1 MLSCSEVRC
10 VLIAHRTLREASLTQ
25 GLGDPVSRPRK
36 MKIKACTGS
45 NVRVD
50 YVRSMCEAGGGR
62 RAASKE
68 QIGMLGCEDRDD
80 VRSDQYVVRSAVVA
94 FVGRGVS
101 PFAGARPRPG
111 PGERLTGIRALA
123 RGPAP
128 CRAWRRAARSARG
141 GNGRGVGEGRG
152 FAYRRVTS
160 REHGE
165 VRYRVDSSSVRA
177 LLLVTGDPVSVRA
190 PLRRRNAGR
199 TR

>member
-68 QIGMLGCEDRDD
+68 QRGMLGCEDRDD
-80 VRSDQYVVRSAVVA
+80 AIGSVCGTAVPCRFA
-94 FVGRGVS
+94 FGVFRL
-101 PFAGARPRPG
+101 FAGARPRPG
-111 PGERLTGIRALA
+111 PGRRGTVNRDSRARAGSGSVPGLA
-123 RGPAP
+123 R
-128 CRAWRRAARSARG
+128 ARG
-141 GNGRGVGEGRG
+141 AVC
-152 FAYRRVTS
+152 
-160 REHGE
+160 
-165 VRYRVDSSSVRA
+165 
-177 LLLVTGDPVSVRA
+177 
-190 PLRRRNAGR
+190 AGR
-199 TR
+199 